1 MGCHWRVGRSGGEG
15 ICPWTTV
22 HPTTPVVSLQD
33 KNQIFLLTNLSLF
46 LAFEGWSAGPL
57 LLATKWYH
65 SVVLIFTFLIL
76 MKMSTFSYIEQQYLV
91 CLFAFKHCLFN
102 LHINEL
108 LIREELIN
116 VSTISL
122 FVFYVSYAPSG
133 FPLPP
138 VLPFLLCLIVLF
150 CVCMYCTILIP
161 FSYSFLNYLQIF
173 FRVSHGV
180 SFNILIVTI

>member
-22 HPTTPVVSLQD
+22 LPTTPVVSLQD

-57 LLATKWYH
+57 LLTTNWYY

-91 CLFAFKHCLFN
+91 SLFVFKHCLFN
-102 LHINEL
+102 LRINEL
-108 LIREELIN
+108 LIRKNL
-116 VSTISL
+116 SM
-122 FVFYVSYAPSG
+122 F
-133 FPLPP
+133 
-138 VLPFLLCLIVLF
+138 LPFHCLFSMYLMPPQVFHCLQYFLLLCLIVLF
-150 CVCMYCTILIP
+150 CVCVCIAPFWFPFHILFWIIFRC
-161 FSYSFLNYLQIF
+161 FS
-173 FRVSHGV
+173 RVSHGV
-180 SFNILIVTI
+180 SFNILNL